1 MSDRFEMITEGWSDT
16 SAVVYH
22 VHDSTV
28 PPDWDG
34 EPMGI
39 LYSSENEDEIKNMV
53 HQMNLNQ

>member
-1 MSDRFEMITEGWSDT
+1 MATRFEMITEGWGDT

-39 LYSSENEDEIKNMV
+39 LYSSENEEEIQNMV

>member
-1 MSDRFEMITEGWSDT
+1 MATRFEMITEGWSNT

-22 VHDSTV
+22 LHDSSV

-34 EPMGI
+34 EPLGI
-39 LYSSENEDEIKNMV
+39 LYSSENAEEIQNMV